1 MLVGSGT
8 GGTLI
13 HCWYKCKMVQPNWKT
28 GQQFKVQT
36 VLKIWL
42 SSSLSKYLSSR
53 NENFCSREYLYIL
66 IHRSISN
73 SQKLEITNRN
83 SYIVLR
89 LYSGSLYELAN
100 RGIMENLRNMLMKK
114 ARFFFFLI
122 LCNYIHMKQWERL
135 TCNQSF

>member
-1 MLVGSGT
+1 MLVGSET
-8 GGTLI
+8 GGTLM

-36 VLKIWL
+36 DLKIRI
-42 SSSLSKYLSSR
+42 SSSISKYLPRRS
-53 NENFCSREYLYIL
+53 ENFCSHEYLYIL

-100 RGIMENLRNMLMKK
+100 RGIMENLRNMLNEKSQIL
-114 ARFFFFLI
+114 FFLI
-122 LCNYIHMKQWERL
+122 LCDYIHMKQWERL
-135 TCNQSF
+135 TYNQSF